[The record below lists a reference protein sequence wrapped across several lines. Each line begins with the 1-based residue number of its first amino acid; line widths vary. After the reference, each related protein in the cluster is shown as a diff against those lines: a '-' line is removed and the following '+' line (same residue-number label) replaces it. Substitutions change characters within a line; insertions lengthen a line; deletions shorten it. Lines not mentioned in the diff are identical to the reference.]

1 MATSDALELL
11 LYSLPPHTP
20 LPCSCYVTLYR
31 QLFHDI
37 KGNTCTAPRSVIPL
51 PRLVLSVNSF
61 GAESSLSCCRVSRS
75 LNGELRTKNRKCSFL
90 NSSTPA
96 TLLRTLSHSHSHA
109 LSITNAITLFH
120 THMLI
125 HTQDPDCEDSA
136 LGTVDHRMFDD
147 SVWPELYELAPA
159 FEELK
164 VTSSW
169 AGFYDYNT
177 LDQVGVWAMGPC
189 LRYCLVLIST
199 GSL

>member
-1 MATSDALELL
+1 M
-11 LYSLPPHTP
+11 
-20 LPCSCYVTLYR
+20 
-31 QLFHDI
+31 
-37 KGNTCTAPRSVIPL
+37 
-51 PRLVLSVNSF
+51 LV
-61 GAESSLSCCRVSRS
+61 
-75 LNGELRTKNRKCSFL
+75 
-90 NSSTPA
+90 
-96 TLLRTLSHSHSHA
+96 
-109 LSITNAITLFH
+109 
-120 THMLI
+120 